1 MTEATQG
8 SPAAATSTGTHHPGI
23 VGTQPV
29 SQAYTTYTKKG
40 AGGLLQHLNSS
51 RSADAPSWEQE
62 LGFGTDHCILE
73 AAVKSGD
80 EQTVELLC
88 RRFSAS
94 VLQRTLHLNS
104 ANESLLEQAIKCN
117 AERNPAI
124 ALEILG
130 KLCKTCVGE
139 CAKSSQTFGVV
150 ANDLIASLLAVTEQ
164 SSSSNIRSWSA
175 DQSWQYSTPVDDSD
189 LKQAQQQRSE
199 QSEKYRK
206 EAQDAYE
213 KAYRVQAHGAS
224 QTSADR
230 TQTTASHAQ
239 PSPTRHNA
247 EAHDKRGSPSEQTTA
262 EESGSGEALQSTSQT
277 EEVATTG
284 STHGAQTESMT
295 GASVATSHTDTGAQH
310 VATEPSVTAL
320 AQGVDSA
327 QTAEGANTGKDNE
340 RDVTVKTDVQPGEEH
355 GNNAVSVSK
364 QDAGDGVSYVATEDA
379 TDVEGATYDR
389 DESESGLSQDEFEQ
403 LRTST
408 GVDLEASGA
417 VASEATESATPE
429 TAPAKGGAATR
440 TQQAA
445 PKKVKAAARQG
456 NGGRF
461 PRTTHATHV
470 SRHSDDHQVSGAGA
484 HNSFLQF
491 AAKTK
496 NDVETVVVELEAQ
509 TLPEGASAL
518 LETISKIL
526 QDIGTQVQS
535 AKDKVSSVAA
545 DAAALQTLRKK
556 VIDLLNNLVNT
567 MRDLLDKLGDVASD
581 QSRKLGDI
589 SRQVANR
596 VQGFGAKS
604 APAKRAGAP
613 SDSDD
618 MAPAAKRRGSAPTA
632 YAALLDEILT
642 AAEQGKLAYA
652 LQRHVDALSDPKTLH
667 SVLSHRNAASLNALD
682 LYVAKPQ
689 NVGDITAAIR
699 VLMQPGNQALGAVLA
714 HHLTQAEGRQ
724 NQSIIQ
730 RIIGVAAS
738 GSADQSVVNS
748 AKELVTRLI
757 GELCPS
763 SGDVGQ
769 RLLAGHVARSA
780 LQADSADILSHAMTV
795 AAVPGSDLVHNPI
808 QDAIVASAV
817 TWIENRR
824 CEIGSDQDAHAIKA
838 VMSLLQSCGKVSPSA
853 AQEIVARCSV
863 ASTAA
868 LVYKVA
874 RECNVIDPSAK
885 CSAGTQ
891 AYVTRYELA
900 RAMSALHTAAANVG
914 SSNSA
919 GLRACVEELL
929 GHIGTILTVVSA
941 LTGRQWISAAVQLV
955 PRTQTITEKIQH
967 VCDSIAAGTTP
978 SPNAESITQIS
989 EDAQQILQM
998 IRDVANK
1005 HPAQRIRHT
1014 LQTFNARAVSSE
1026 DRNLVSAYER
1036 LRAALESAH
1045 DAYKGPFH
1053 EISIEN
1059 FANSLNDAAK
1069 DIISAIDPVGG
1080 HGGTLR
1086 LELRSATRKIV
1097 DSISDNPHLVF
1108 CSQKVAEEL
1117 LHAAALLELATK
1129 REVLSEREGFATDR
1143 TAHELVNSF
1152 REKATNA
1159 YYHITRAYRL
1169 VEEHG
1174 TALREHGGESV
1185 ALALDKL
1192 RNAGNHVKQAAE
1204 SVSYNVRVTAALEA
1218 EALLD
1223 YCKNALLSL
1232 VSLGEKLRD
1241 SKALQ
1246 HLQRAAR
1253 VVYEHIVDAL
1263 VFLRLAAQILKDI
1276 VVHAIKVASGN
1287 ARVTAHSLNNPE
1299 SSLLD
1304 VMPAICARIG
1314 DADTALARSNNGAD
1328 YSKLRE
1334 ALRSANSVLL
1344 EIGAALP
1351 SGNYDF
1357 LDGNAPHLILH
1368 ACARE
1373 ISRHNLQG
1381 QLGNRMREVL
1391 TDLESVVGRLVDIN
1405 ALNTLEQSPAV
1416 EVPEEFV
1423 RSSLKTL
1430 AYTLQVRSAAA
1441 GVRALVPGNRL
1452 AEIAGMLPVSDGKV
1466 VITSGADLAVAL
1478 RALIEEHNI
1487 THVRNA
1493 ANRDDPI
1500 VVLSEIS
1507 RAIGRSAAA
1516 RGAQEAGSA
1525 TDDVVTAVPVQFVYN
1540 ALVACSNAMQLST
1553 AIDGVKARIPG
1564 DMLNEVMVAGL
1575 PNDARQSRMVSD
1587 ASVISTMIDNLIR
1600 LHKGL
1605 MHQDAVYTAHNAH
1618 NRGCLDLVREVIDQK
1633 ITFDL
1638 GQAVPASV
1646 YSTEPRAAF
1655 IGGVVEQALIMPD
1668 SEFLGAHAE
1677 SRYGEGERTVTV
1689 NTDVAHGIVVAAM
1702 HAIQEVVIHDSR
1714 RRTIP
1719 PSLPSDAVRRIVSE
1733 AASASGNTMGLS
1745 AQMVSGAFQ
1754 RFRDEMVQVGAL
1766 AQDTT
1771 IWDELVRRVV
1781 SVVMHTAARYTCSDA
1796 SVRGHSVPFRHVE
1809 KMVTSIYI
1817 DTQKEH
1823 CRSAIRA
1830 ALKGVQDVDQDLVK
1844 EAAKYATTLV
1854 ICGGSANEVPRSSCV
1869 SLAWKIA
1876 STLSAGDRTVWHTIA
1891 KGVFSLVANCREHVV
1906 VSEQFFV
1913 NLFTTIRDSVKRAH
1927 AAASAGASKAPIAVA
1942 FAELTDEMIQNLA
1955 QGVIKIHS
1963 VAQEFWENGTVVEE
1977 SSKVSEREAEQRATT
1992 AANSVDGV
2000 PFGLARTV
2008 LIATISAVVES
2019 VAREEHLGAAHIK
2032 EHQIETL
2039 VESKLKQQASSDGT
2053 LKITSDLVS
2062 GMLTELNSVI
2072 QQTASSTG
2080 MSNRAQIS
2088 EDLHPAIAR
2097 IAVSAIRAGKTTGNS
2112 ISKTLLDRVQHD
2124 IHAACGTAITAPAVH
2139 SRLAR
2144 AAAPLVLDLATVFA
2158 GLNDAKGVMEE
2169 LITGSNSSNL
2179 TEGQKERIQFAI
2191 GAAESLME
2199 RISTRGIRDG
2209 AERIQDDIRLVV
2221 STIAGMHRDGNLAPS
2236 DQCAISAAYGALVAQ
2251 LGLVE
2256 AARTSENVKIVP
2268 GYGYKGFAPRM
2279 VEVGHAAMDA
2289 GQQKPHLSSDTEGG
2303 AEPDKTITHLN
2314 RTARLLKSIN
2324 QFLVHSGI
2332 YNTLQGG
2339 KLLHHLRAVRH
2350 QLEIAQQAALF
2361 TLLTKV
2367 AGGRDTES
2375 VVPHE
2380 RALQEAIT
2388 RSQECLLNAK
2398 LVAAPLS
2405 KDAVSMLS
2413 GLSDAVTLL
2422 QETSQ
2427 QRFASQPQRILGED
2441 WASQIFRMVSIA
2453 RSAADSAQKE
2463 KVAAS
2468 AISHDE
2474 IAARNR
2480 ALMHLGAVEN
2490 LVGFLYD
2497 ARIQRDARLVAQV
2510 LSHLEQCKNNLRAAQ
2525 LVHRRDAARAEGAQ
2539 RDAVQHYSAFVQVA
2553 MHAVHMAHD
2562 LICEHVRETSHNIL
2576 DGWRAT
2582 ASSLGG
2588 AQPDPQEVRQRA
2600 AALIDVYE
2608 AARDAGMLVS
2618 KVCMET
2624 RNNVFVPRK
2633 SAAQVLCESAY
2644 ASGSR
2649 IIGAPRHQEVEHE
2662 LTILVGDALSAKALL
2677 NQVCTK
2683 LADHEDGGI
2692 VRLMGN
2698 IEYATDAMLNRD
2710 RGIAASKEVVQLS
2723 NRIAALTK
2731 SGLAKLAT
2739 AAQAANS
2746 PAVSATDLVRV
2757 SGGATPA
2764 QTQESSASAGRT
2776 LTAAQWFKTIVD
2788 VSSHVPEVISK
2799 PAKPAAPDTGLQEK
2813 ITGASQDLSQVV
2825 QLLYGY
2831 GLNKELDTAQ
2841 KGVVNALNSAVGL
2854 LPLLTGTG
2862 GYSIPGSLHPN
2873 TVNVVYRLGSSDI
2886 PQGNIGALAA
2896 RFEVITYKLSLLMS
2910 LGDLESVAKQLADIQ
2925 DSDANLHQAKRQLD
2939 SIVSNVTALVKSVVQ
2954 QIENAAPVR
2963 SLEAS
2968 NAEGNRIV
2976 LQELRNVAVG
2986 ALTRG
2991 YEKRGLRGMRESIE
3005 SVRESIG
3012 QQFVV
3017 VDSTLLQNMFSL
3029 RDVDSAEVLCS
3040 EAALP
3045 PEHDRVEK
3053 VIATIAD
3060 ALRTGR
3066 IDPVRTLSCLDRV
3079 LKNSVALGTLHTD
3092 ETGAYA
3098 LCEADV
3104 TDMLMA
3110 FYKHND
3116 EDGIRFLRGR
3126 CGAYTIDSSRI
3137 ESAVLARLSNNTSLN
3152 AADTL
3157 LLDLYNRDIFTDPD
3171 VSIRQC
3177 QKVGASFLAIHLDR
3191 AYGQRG
3197 MHREGSIRKDGIG
3210 AARRRQPAD
3219 RRAAG
3224 LTTKLFQKMPKMGE
3238 DQQPWYSRVWQWIID
3253 VVNWFYSVAR
3263 TAVMLIL
3270 GKGGKAQAS
3279 LQQQEEARQADISS
3293 ARSADAGSGKGAPD
3307 DGHDH
3312 GADDKPKTSP
3322 LSAVA
3327 VRRSSEAHKMG
3338 EEAQQP
3344 WYMRLWQ
3351 WVKDAV
3357 TSFVQKFLY
3366 PIFTRIVGSKAENRF
3381 VETAEPGKRAAQEV
3395 QQERS
3400 NDRNVA
3406 KGEESHRGGASETV
3420 EATKSEVAEE
3430 HSSPE
3435 SENHE
3440 ERLRAADGDAHLKN
3454 RKQGAGGKWLEAEDV
3469 PSSTITDPEVEEV
3482 SAVQSRRGSVQQ

>member
-1 MTEATQG
+1 MSSG
-8 SPAAATSTGTHHPGI
+8 DATS
-23 VGTQPV
+23 V
-29 SQAYTTYTKKG
+29 
-40 AGGLLQHLNSS
+40 
-51 RSADAPSWEQE
+51 EQE

-73 AAVKSGD
+73 AAVKGAD
-80 EQTVELLC
+80 KRAVELLC
-88 RRFSAS
+88 ERFSAS

-104 ANESLLEQAIKCN
+104 TGESLLEQAIECN
-117 AERNPAI
+117 NEQNPAI
-124 ALEILG
+124 ALEILK
-130 KLCKTCVGE
+130 KLCETCANE
-139 CAKSSQTFGVV
+139 CVASGQTFGVV
-150 ANDLIASLLAVTEQ
+150 AKDLIASLLAVTKQ
-164 SSSSNIRSWSA
+164 SDNSDIQQWSA
-175 DQSWQYSTPVDDSD
+175 DQSWQYSPPADDDD
-189 LKQAQQQRSE
+189 LKQVQQQREE

-206 EAQDAYE
+206 EAQGAYE

-239 PSPTRHNA
+239 PSPTQHNA
-247 EAHDKRGSPSEQTTA
+247 EAHDKRGSPSEQTTV

-284 STHGAQTESMT
+284 GTHEEAQTESMT

-310 VATEPSVTAL
+310 VAAEPSVTAL
-320 AQGVDSA
+320 AQDVDSA
-327 QTAEGANTGKDNE
+327 QTAEGANTEKDNE
-340 RDVTVKTDVQPGEEH
+340 RDVAAKTDVQPGEEH
-355 GNNAVSVSK
+355 SNNAVSVSD
-364 QDAGDGVSYVATEDA
+364 QDDGVSYVAIEDETA
-379 TDVEGATYDR
+379 AEGATYDR
-389 DESESGLSQDEFEQ
+389 DESESGLAQDEVEQ

-408 GVDLEASGA
+408 GADLESSGA
-417 VASEATESATPE
+417 VVSEGIECAAHE

-461 PRTTHATHV
+461 PRTTHATHAPH
-470 SRHSDDHQVSGAGA
+470 HSDDHQVSGAGA
-484 HNSFLQF
+484 HNNFLQF
-491 AAKTK
+491 AEKTK
-496 NDVETVVVELEAQ
+496 NDVETVVVELEAK
-509 TLPEGASAL
+509 TLSKGASAL
-518 LETISKIL
+518 LETIYKIL
-526 QDIGTQVQS
+526 QDIGTQVEG

-545 DAAALQTLRKK
+545 GAAAPQTLRKK

-567 MRDLLDKLGDVASD
+567 MRDLLAELGSVASD

-589 SRQVANR
+589 SRQVANK
-596 VQGFGAKS
+596 VQEFGAKS

-618 MAPAAKRRGSAPTA
+618 MAPAAKRGSAPTA
-632 YAALLDEILT
+632 YAALLDKILT
-642 AAEQGKLAYA
+642 AAEQGKLADA
-652 LQRHVDALSDPKTLH
+652 LQQHVDALSDPKTLH

-682 LYVAKPQ
+682 LCVAKPQ

-699 VLMQPGNQALGAVLA
+699 VLMKPGNQALGAVLA

-738 GSADQSVVNS
+738 SESAGPSVVSS
-748 AKELVTRLI
+748 AIELVTCLI

-780 LQADSADILSHAMTV
+780 LQAGSADIFSHAMTV
-795 AAVPGSDLVHNPI
+795 GAVPGSNLVHNPI

-817 TWIENRR
+817 TWIENRQ
-824 CEIGSDQDAHAIKA
+824 CTIGSDQDARAIKA

-874 RECNVIDPSAK
+874 CECNVIDPSAK

-900 RAMSALHTAAANVG
+900 RATSALHTAANVSG
-914 SSNSA
+914 PESA
-919 GLRACVEELL
+919 SLRTHVEGLLR
-929 GHIGTILTVVSA
+929 HIYTILTDVSA

-955 PRTQTITEKIQH
+955 PRTQTITKKIQH
-967 VCDSIAAGTTP
+967 VCDSIAAGTT
-978 SPNAESITQIS
+978 SSLQAEDITQIS
-989 EDAQQILQM
+989 EDAQQISQM

-1014 LQTFNARAVSSE
+1014 LQTFNARAASSE

-1241 SKALQ
+1241 SEALQ

-1334 ALRSANSVLL
+1334 ALRSAHSVLL

-1553 AIDGVKARIPG
+1553 AIDGVKARIPS

-1605 MHQDAVYTAHNAH
+1605 MHQDAVYTAHNAP

-1668 SEFLGAHAE
+1668 SEFLGAQAE

-1702 HAIQEVVIHDSR
+1702 HAIQEAVIHDSR

-1719 PSLPSDAVRRIVSE
+1719 PSLPSDDIRRIVSE
-1733 AASASGNTMGLS
+1733 AASASGNTMDLS
-1745 AQMVSGAFQ
+1745 TQMVSDAFQ
-1754 RFRDEMVQVGAL
+1754 RFKNEMVLVGAL
-1766 AQDTT
+1766 ARDTE
-1771 IWDELVRRVV
+1771 IWDKLVRRVV
-1781 SVVMHTAARYTCSDA
+1781 SVVMHTAARYTGSDA

-1854 ICGGSANEVPRSSCV
+1854 ICGGSANEVPKSSCV
-1869 SLAWKIA
+1869 SLARKIA
-1876 STLSAGDRTVWHTIA
+1876 STLSAGDVTVQRAIEQ
-1891 KGVFSLVANCREHVV
+1891 GVFFLVANFRKHSAVV

-1963 VAQEFWENGTVVEE
+1963 VAQEFWENGTVAEE

-2019 VAREEHLGAAHIK
+2019 VAREEHLGAAHIE
-2032 EHQIETL
+2032 EHQIAAL
-2039 VESKLKQQASSDGT
+2039 VESKLKQQASSDET

-2072 QQTASSTG
+2072 LQTASSTG

-2088 EDLHPAIAR
+2088 EDLHPAIAK

-2256 AARTSENVKIVP
+2256 AARTSENVTIVP

-2375 VVPHE
+2375 VVQHE

-2463 KVAAS
+2463 EVAAS
-2468 AISHDE
+2468 AISHDK

-2497 ARIQRDARLVAQV
+2497 ARTQRDARLVEQV

-2562 LICEHVRETSHNIL
+2562 LICEHVRGTSHNIL

-2582 ASSLGG
+2582 ASSLGS
-2588 AQPDPQEVRQRA
+2588 AQPGPQEVRQRA

-2618 KVCMET
+2618 KVCMKT

-2633 SAAQVLCESAY
+2633 SASQVLCESAY

-2649 IIGAPRHQEVEHE
+2649 IINAPRHQEVEHE

-2739 AAQAANS
+2739 VAQAANS
-2746 PAVSATDLVRV
+2746 PAVSATNLVRV

-2799 PAKPAAPDTGLQEK
+2799 PAKPAAPDTELQEK
-2813 ITGASQDLSQVV
+2813 ITSASQDLSRVV

-2831 GLNKELDTAQ
+2831 GLNNELDTAQ

-2862 GYSIPGSLHPN
+2862 GYSIPDSLHPN

-2896 RFEVITYKLSLLMS
+2896 RFEVITHKLSLLMS
-2910 LGDLESVAKQLADIQ
+2910 LGDLKSVAKRLADIQ
-2925 DSDANLHQAKRQLD
+2925 DSDANLHQAKTQFD
-2939 SIVSNVTALVKSVVQ
+2939 SIVSNVTELVKSVVQ

-2968 NAEGNRIV
+2968 NAEGNRVV
-2976 LQELRNVAVG
+2976 LQELRSVAVG
-2986 ALTRG
+2986 ALTRS
-2991 YEKRGLRGMRESIE
+2991 YEQRGLQGLRESIK

-3137 ESAVLARLSNNTSLN
+3137 ESAVLARLGNNASLN
-3152 AADTL
+3152 TADTL
-3157 LLDLYNRDIFTDPD
+3157 LLDSYQQDIFTDPD

-3197 MHREGSIRKDGIG
+3197 IHREGSTRKDGIG

-3219 RRAAG
+3219 RRAAS
-3224 LTTKLFQKMPKMGE
+3224 LITKLSQKMPKMGE
-3238 DQQPWYSRVWQWIID
+3238 NTQPWYSRVWQWIID

-3279 LQQQEEARQADISS
+3279 LQQQEARQADISS
-3293 ARSADAGSGKGAPD
+3293 ARSADAGSGKGAPG

>member
-8 SPAAATSTGTHHPGI
+8 NPTAATSTGAHHPGI

-29 SQAYTTYTKKG
+29 SQAYTTYTTKG

-51 RSADAPSWEQE
+51 RSADAPSWKQE

-130 KLCKTCVGE
+130 KLCETCVGE

-150 ANDLIASLLAVTEQ
+150 AMDLIASLLAVTKQ
-164 SSSSNIRSWSA
+164 SDSSDIKNYSA
-175 DQSWQYSTPVDDSD
+175 DTSWQYSPPADYSNVE
-189 LKQAQQQRSE
+189 QERQQRRE

-239 PSPTRHNA
+239 PSPTQHNA

-295 GASVATSHTDTGAQH
+295 RASVATSHTDTCAQH
-310 VATEPSVTAL
+310 VEPEPSAAAS
-320 AQGVDSA
+320 AQHAESA
-327 QTAEGANTGKDNE
+327 QTAKGASTEENNE
-340 RDVTVKTDVQPGEEH
+340 QDVTVEIDTQSGEEH
-355 GNNAVSVSK
+355 NYASVSK
-364 QDAGDGVSYVATEDA
+364 QDASDGVSYVATEDETA
-379 TDVEGATYDR
+379 VEGATYDR
-389 DESESGLSQDEFEQ
+389 DESESGLSQDEVEQ
-403 LRTST
+403 LHTST
-408 GVDLEASGA
+408 GVDLEASST
-417 VASEATESATPE
+417 VVSEATESATPE

-470 SRHSDDHQVSGAGA
+470 SRHSDDHKVSGAGA

-491 AAKTK
+491 AEKTK

-526 QDIGTQVQS
+526 QDIGTQVKN

-545 DAAALQTLRKK
+545 DAAALQTLLEK

-567 MRDLLDKLGDVASD
+567 MRDLLAKPGGVASD

-589 SRQVANR
+589 SRQVANK
-596 VQGFGAKS
+596 VQEFGAKS

-632 YAALLDEILT
+632 YAALLDKILT
-642 AAEQGKLAYA
+642 AAEQGKLADA
-652 LQRHVDALSDPKTLH
+652 LQQHVDALSDPKTLH

-682 LYVAKPQ
+682 LCVAKPQ

-699 VLMQPGNQALGAVLA
+699 VLMKPGNQALGAVLA

-738 GSADQSVVNS
+738 SESAGPSVVSS
-748 AKELVTRLI
+748 AIELVTCLI

-780 LQADSADILSHAMTV
+780 LQAGSADIFSHAMTV
-795 AAVPGSDLVHNPI
+795 GAVPGSNLVHNPI

-817 TWIENRR
+817 TWIENRQ
-824 CEIGSDQDAHAIKA
+824 CTIGSDQDARAIKA

-874 RECNVIDPSAK
+874 CECNVIDPSAK

-900 RAMSALHTAAANVG
+900 RAMSALYTAAANVG
-914 SSNSA
+914 GPNSA
-919 GLRACVEELL
+919 GLRACVEDLL
-929 GHIGTILTVVSA
+929 RHINTILTAVSA

-978 SPNAESITQIS
+978 SPNVESITQIS

-1005 HPAQRIRHT
+1005 HPAQRIVHT
-1014 LQTFNARAVSSE
+1014 LQTFNARAVPSE

-1241 SKALQ
+1241 SEALQ

-1605 MHQDAVYTAHNAH
+1605 MHQDAVYTAHNDAH

-1714 RRTIP
+1714 RRTIT

-1733 AASASGNTMGLS
+1733 AARASGNTMGLS

-1781 SVVMHTAARYTCSDA
+1781 SVVMHTAARYTGSDA

-1876 STLSAGDRTVWHTIA
+1876 STLSAGDRTVEHTIA
-1891 KGVFSLVANCREHVV
+1891 QGVLSLVANCREQHVV

-2112 ISKTLLDRVQHD
+2112 ISETLLDRVQHD

-2179 TEGQKERIQFAI
+2179 TGGQKERIQFAI

-2256 AARTSENVKIVP
+2256 AARTSENVTIVP

-2375 VVPHE
+2375 VVQHE

-2453 RSAADSAQKE
+2453 RSAADSAQKAE
-2463 KVAAS
+2463 VAAS

-2497 ARIQRDARLVAQV
+2497 ARTQRDARLVEQV
-2510 LSHLEQCKNNLRAAQ
+2510 LSHLEQCKNNLRAQ
-2525 LVHRRDAARAEGAQ
+2525 LVHGRNATRAEGAQ

-2562 LICEHVRETSHNIL
+2562 LICEHVRGTSHNIL

-2582 ASSLGG
+2582 ASSLGST
-2588 AQPDPQEVRQRA
+2588 QPSPQKVRQRA

-2608 AARDAGMLVS
+2608 AARDAGMLVK

-2633 SAAQVLCESAY
+2633 SASQVLCESAY

-2649 IIGAPRHQEVEHE
+2649 IIDAPRHQEVEHE

-2723 NRIAALTK
+2723 NRIAALTQ

-2739 AAQAANS
+2739 AAEAANL
-2746 PAVSATDLVRV
+2746 PAVSATDLVQV

-2788 VSSHVPEVISK
+2788 VSSHVPEVKST
-2799 PAKPAAPDTGLQEK
+2799 PATTYTKLQEK
-2813 ITGASQDLSQVV
+2813 INGASQDLSQVV

-2925 DSDANLHQAKRQLD
+2925 DSDANLHQAKGQFD

-2968 NAEGNRIV
+2968 NAEGNRVV
-2976 LQELRNVAVG
+2976 LQELRSVAVG
-2986 ALTRG
+2986 ALTRS
-2991 YEKRGLRGMRESIE
+2991 YEQRGLQGLRESIK

-3137 ESAVLARLSNNTSLN
+3137 ESAVLARLGNNASLN
-3152 AADTL
+3152 TADTL
-3157 LLDLYNRDIFTDPD
+3157 LLDSYQQDIFTDPD

>member
-1 MTEATQG
+1 M
-8 SPAAATSTGTHHPGI
+8 
-23 VGTQPV
+23 
-29 SQAYTTYTKKG
+29 
-40 AGGLLQHLNSS
+40 QHLNSS
-51 RSADAPSWEQE
+51 RSADAPSWKQE

-130 KLCKTCVGE
+130 KLCETCVRE

-150 ANDLIASLLAVTEQ
+150 AMDLIASLLAVTKQ
-164 SSSSNIRSWSA
+164 SDSSDIKNYSA
-175 DQSWQYSTPVDDSD
+175 DTSWQYSPPADYSNVE
-189 LKQAQQQRSE
+189 QERQQRRE
-199 QSEKYRK
+199 QSERYRK

-239 PSPTRHNA
+239 PSPTQHNA

-295 GASVATSHTDTGAQH
+295 RASVATSHTDTCAQH
-310 VATEPSVTAL
+310 VEPEPSAAAS
-320 AQGVDSA
+320 AQHAESA
-327 QTAEGANTGKDNE
+327 QTAKGASTEENNE
-340 RDVTVKTDVQPGEEH
+340 QDVTVEIDTQSGEEH
-355 GNNAVSVSK
+355 NYASVSK
-364 QDAGDGVSYVATEDA
+364 QDASDGVSYVATEDDETA
-379 TDVEGATYDR
+379 VEGATYDR
-389 DESESGLSQDEFEQ
+389 DESESGLSQDEVEQ
-403 LRTST
+403 LHTST
-408 GVDLEASGA
+408 GVDLEASSA
-417 VASEATESATPE
+417 VVSEATESATPE

-470 SRHSDDHQVSGAGA
+470 SRHSDDHKVSGAGA

-491 AAKTK
+491 AEKTK
-496 NDVETVVVELEAQ
+496 NDVETVVVELEVQ

-526 QDIGTQVQS
+526 QDIGTQVKN

-545 DAAALQTLRKK
+545 DAAALQTLLEK

-567 MRDLLDKLGDVASD
+567 MRDLLAKLGGVASN

-589 SRQVANR
+589 SRQVANK
-596 VQGFGAKS
+596 VQEFGAKS
-604 APAKRAGAP
+604 APAKSAGAP

-632 YAALLDEILT
+632 YAALLDKILT
-642 AAEQGKLAYA
+642 AAEQGKLADA
-652 LQRHVDALSDPKTLH
+652 LQQHVDALSDPKTLH

-682 LYVAKPQ
+682 LCVAKPQ

-699 VLMQPGNQALGAVLA
+699 VLMKPGNQALGAVLA

-730 RIIGVAAS
+730 RIINVAAS
-738 GSADQSVVNS
+738 SESANTSVVSS
-748 AKELVTRLI
+748 AIELVTCLI

-780 LQADSADILSHAMTV
+780 LQAGSADIFSHAMTV
-795 AAVPGSDLVHNPI
+795 AAVPRSDLVHNPI

-817 TWIENRR
+817 TWIENSK
-824 CEIGSDQDAHAIKA
+824 CEIGSDQDARAIKA

-874 RECNVIDPSAK
+874 RECNVIDPGAK

-919 GLRACVEELL
+919 GLGARVEELL
-929 GHIGTILTVVSA
+929 RHIDTILTAVSA

-955 PRTQTITEKIQH
+955 PRTQTITKKIQH

-978 SPNAESITQIS
+978 SLQEGDITQIS
-989 EDAQQILQM
+989 EDAQQISQM

-1036 LRAALESAH
+1036 LRAALESAR
-1045 DAYKGPFH
+1045 DAYKGPFY

-1069 DIISAIDPVGG
+1069 DIISAIDPVGD

-1129 REVLSEREGFATDR
+1129 REVLNEREGFATDR

-1218 EALLD
+1218 EALCD

-1232 VSLGEKLRD
+1232 CEKLRD
-1241 SKALQ
+1241 SEALQ
-1246 HLQRAAR
+1246 HLQRAAH
-1253 VVYEHIVDAL
+1253 VVYEHIVNAL

-1540 ALVACSNAMQLST
+1540 ALVACSNAIQLST

-1605 MHQDAVYTAHNAH
+1605 MHQDAVYTAHNAP

-1668 SEFLGAHAE
+1668 SEFLGAQAE
-1677 SRYGEGERTVTV
+1677 SRYGEGERTVLV

-1702 HAIQEVVIHDSR
+1702 HAIQEAVIHDSR

-1719 PSLPSDAVRRIVSE
+1719 PSLPSGDIRRIVSE
-1733 AASASGNTMGLS
+1733 AASASGNTMDLS
-1745 AQMVSGAFQ
+1745 TQMVSDAFQ
-1754 RFRDEMVQVGAL
+1754 RFKNEMVRVGAL
-1766 AQDTT
+1766 AQDTE
-1771 IWDELVRRVV
+1771 IWDKLVRRVV
-1781 SVVMHTAARYTCSDA
+1781 SVVMHTAARYTGSDA

-1854 ICGGSANEVPRSSCV
+1854 ICGGSANKVPKSSCV

-1876 STLSAGDRTVWHTIA
+1876 STLSAGDVTVWHTIA
-1891 KGVFSLVANCREHVV
+1891 QGVLSLVANFREHSAVV

-1942 FAELTDEMIQNLA
+1942 FAELTDEMIRNLA

-2000 PFGLARTV
+2000 PFELARTV
-2008 LIATISAVVES
+2008 LIATISAVGES
-2019 VAREEHLGAAHIK
+2019 VARTEHLGAAHIE
-2032 EHQIETL
+2032 EHQIAAL
-2039 VESKLKQQASSDGT
+2039 VESKLKQQASSNET

-2072 QQTASSTG
+2072 LQTASSTG

-2088 EDLHPAIAR
+2088 EDLHPAIAG

-2112 ISKTLLDRVQHD
+2112 ISNTLLDRVQHD

-2169 LITGSNSSNL
+2169 LITGSNSSKL

-2256 AARTSENVKIVP
+2256 AARTSENVTIVP
-2268 GYGYKGFAPRM
+2268 GYGHKGFAPRM

-2380 RALQEAIT
+2380 MALQEAIT

-2441 WASQIFRMVSIA
+2441 WAPQIFRMVSIA

-2463 KVAAS
+2463 RVAAS

-2497 ARIQRDARLVAQV
+2497 ARTQRDARLVEQV

-2562 LICEHVRETSHNIL
+2562 LICEHVRGTSHNIL

-2582 ASSLGG
+2582 ASSLGS
-2588 AQPDPQEVRQRA
+2588 AQPGPQEVRQRA

-2618 KVCMET
+2618 KVCMKT

-2633 SAAQVLCESAY
+2633 SASQVLCESAY

-2649 IIGAPRHQEVEHE
+2649 IINAPRHQEVEHE

-2739 AAQAANS
+2739 VAQAANS
-2746 PAVSATDLVRV
+2746 PAVSATNLVRV

-2799 PAKPAAPDTGLQEK
+2799 PAKPAAPDTALQEK
-2813 ITGASQDLSQVV
+2813 ITSASQDLSRVV

-2831 GLNKELDTAQ
+2831 GLNNELDTAQ

-2862 GYSIPGSLHPN
+2862 GYSIPDSLHPN

-2896 RFEVITYKLSLLMS
+2896 RFEVITHKLSLLMS
-2910 LGDLESVAKQLADIQ
+2910 LGDLKSVAKRLADIQ
-2925 DSDANLHQAKRQLD
+2925 DSDANLHQAKTQFD
-2939 SIVSNVTALVKSVVQ
+2939 SIVSNVTELVKSVVQ

-2968 NAEGNRIV
+2968 NAEGNRVV
-2976 LQELRNVAVG
+2976 LQELRSVAVG
-2986 ALTRG
+2986 ALTRS
-2991 YEKRGLRGMRESIE
+2991 YEQRGLQGLRESIK

-3017 VDSTLLQNMFSL
+3017 ADSTLLQNMFSL

-3079 LKNSVALGTLHTD
+3079 LKNSVALGTLHTN

-3110 FYKHND
+3110 FYEHND
-3116 EDGIRFLRGR
+3116 EDGIRFLRGK

-3137 ESAVLARLSNNTSLN
+3137 ESAVLARLGNNASLN
-3152 AADTL
+3152 TADTL
-3157 LLDLYNRDIFTDPD
+3157 LLDSYQQDIFTDPD

-3219 RRAAG
+3219 RRAAS
-3224 LTTKLFQKMPKMGE
+3224 LTTKLFQKMPKVGE
-3238 DQQPWYSRVWQWIID
+3238 DTQPWYSKVWQWIID

-3279 LQQQEEARQADISS
+3279 LQQQEARQADISS
-3293 ARSADAGSGKGAPD
+3293 ARSADAGSGKGAPG

>member
-1 MTEATQG
+1 M
-8 SPAAATSTGTHHPGI
+8 
-23 VGTQPV
+23 
-29 SQAYTTYTKKG
+29 
-40 AGGLLQHLNSS
+40 QHLNSS
-51 RSADAPSWEQE
+51 RSADAPSWKQE

-130 KLCKTCVGE
+130 KLCETCVRE
-139 CAKSSQTFGVV
+139 CAKSSQTFGV
-150 ANDLIASLLAVTEQ
+150 AAMDLIASLLAVTKQ
-164 SSSSNIRSWSA
+164 SDSSDIKNYSA
-175 DQSWQYSTPVDDSD
+175 DQSWQYSPPVNDSD

-239 PSPTRHNA
+239 PSPTQHNA

-327 QTAEGANTGKDNE
+327 QTAEGANTEKDNE
-340 RDVTVKTDVQPGEEH
+340 RDVAVKTDVQPGEAH
-355 GNNAVSVSK
+355 SNNAVSVSK
-364 QDAGDGVSYVATEDA
+364 QDASDGVSYVATEDETA
-379 TDVEGATYDR
+379 VEGATYDR
-389 DESESGLSQDEFEQ
+389 DESESGLSQDEVEQ
-403 LRTST
+403 LHTST
-408 GVDLEASGA
+408 GVDLEASST
-417 VASEATESATPE
+417 VVSEATESATPE

-470 SRHSDDHQVSGAGA
+470 SRHSDDHKVSGAGA

-491 AAKTK
+491 AEKTK

-526 QDIGTQVQS
+526 QDIGTQVKN

-545 DAAALQTLRKK
+545 DAAAPQTLLEK

-567 MRDLLDKLGDVASD
+567 MRDLLAKLGGVASD

-589 SRQVANR
+589 SRQVANK

-618 MAPAAKRRGSAPTA
+618 MAPAAQRRGSAPTA
-632 YAALLDEILT
+632 YAALLDKILT
-642 AAEQGKLAYA
+642 AAEQGKLADA
-652 LQRHVDALSDPKTLH
+652 LQQHVDALSDPKTLH

-682 LYVAKPQ
+682 LCVAKPQ

-699 VLMQPGNQALGAVLA
+699 VLMKPGNQALGAVLA

-738 GSADQSVVNS
+738 SESAGPSVVSS
-748 AKELVTRLI
+748 AIELVTCLI

-780 LQADSADILSHAMTV
+780 LQAGSADIFSHAMTV
-795 AAVPGSDLVHNPI
+795 GAVPGSNLVHNPI

-817 TWIENRR
+817 TWIENRQ
-824 CEIGSDQDAHAIKA
+824 CTIGSDQDARAIKA

-874 RECNVIDPSAK
+874 CECNVIDPSAK

-914 SSNSA
+914 GPNSA
-919 GLRACVEELL
+919 GLRACVEDLL
-929 GHIGTILTVVSA
+929 RHINTILTAVSA

-978 SPNAESITQIS
+978 SPNVESITQIS

-1005 HPAQRIRHT
+1005 HPAQRIVHT
-1014 LQTFNARAVSSE
+1014 LQTFNARAVPSE

-1241 SKALQ
+1241 SEALQ

-1334 ALRSANSVLL
+1334 ALRSAHSVLL

-1781 SVVMHTAARYTCSDA
+1781 SVVMHTAARYTGSDA

-1876 STLSAGDRTVWHTIA
+1876 STLSAGDRTVEHTIA
-1891 KGVFSLVANCREHVV
+1891 QGVLSLVANCREQHVV

-2179 TEGQKERIQFAI
+2179 TGGQKERIQFAI

-2256 AARTSENVKIVP
+2256 AARTSENVTIVP

-2375 VVPHE
+2375 VVQHE

-2463 KVAAS
+2463 EVAAS
-2468 AISHDE
+2468 AISHDK
-2474 IAARNR
+2474 IATRNR

-2497 ARIQRDARLVAQV
+2497 ARTQRDARLVEQV

-2562 LICEHVRETSHNIL
+2562 LICEHARGTSHNIL

-2582 ASSLGG
+2582 ASSLGST
-2588 AQPDPQEVRQRA
+2588 QPSPQKVRQRA

-2633 SAAQVLCESAY
+2633 SASQVLCESAY

-2649 IIGAPRHQEVEHE
+2649 IINAPRHQEVEHE

-2710 RGIAASKEVVQLS
+2710 RGIAASKEVVQLF

-2739 AAQAANS
+2739 VAQEANS
-2746 PAVSATDLVRV
+2746 SAVSATDLVRV

-2788 VSSHVPEVISK
+2788 VSSHVPEVTST
-2799 PAKPAAPDTGLQEK
+2799 PATTDTKLKEK
-2813 ITGASQDLSQVV
+2813 INGASQDLSQVV

-2831 GLNKELDTAQ
+2831 GLNNELDTAQ

-2862 GYSIPGSLHPN
+2862 GYSIPDSLHPN

-2896 RFEVITYKLSLLMS
+2896 RFEVITHKLSLLMS
-2910 LGDLESVAKQLADIQ
+2910 LGDLESVAEQLKAIQ
-2925 DSDANLHQAKRQLD
+2925 DSDANLRQAKTQFG
-2939 SIVSNVTALVKSVVQ
+2939 SIVQNVTELVKSVVQ

-2968 NAEGNRIV
+2968 NAEGNRVV
-2976 LQELRNVAVG
+2976 LQELRSVAVG
-2986 ALTRG
+2986 ALTRS
-2991 YEKRGLRGMRESIE
+2991 YEKRGLQGLRESIK

-3110 FYKHND
+3110 FYEHND
-3116 EDGIRFLRGR
+3116 EDGIRFLRGK

-3137 ESAVLARLSNNTSLN
+3137 ESAVLARLGNNASLN
-3152 AADTL
+3152 TADTL
-3157 LLDLYNRDIFTDPD
+3157 LLDSYQQDIFTDPD

-3177 QKVGASFLAIHLDR
+3177 QKVGASFLEIHLDR

-3197 MHREGSIRKDGIG
+3197 IHREGSIRKDGIV

-3219 RRAAG
+3219 RRAAS
-3224 LTTKLFQKMPKMGE
+3224 LTTKLFQKMPKVGE
-3238 DQQPWYSRVWQWIID
+3238 DTQPWYSKVWQWIID
-3253 VVNWFYSVAR
+3253 VVNWCYSVAR
-3263 TAVMLIL
+3263 TAVMLL
-3270 GKGGKAQAS
+3270 LSKGGKAQAS
-3279 LQQQEEARQADISS
+3279 LQQQEARQADISS
-3293 ARSADAGSGKGAPD
+3293 ARSADAGSGKGAPG

-3344 WYMRLWQ
+3344 WYIRLWQ
-3351 WVKDAV
+3351 WVRDTV
-3357 TSFVQKFLY
+3357 THFVQTCLY
-3366 PIFTRIVGSKAENRF
+3366 PIFTRIFSSKAENRS

-3400 NDRNVA
+3400 NDSNFA
-3406 KGEESHRGGASETV
+3406 KGEESHHGASETA

-3435 SENHE
+3435 SESHKE
-3440 ERLRAADGDAHLKN
+3440 GLRAADGDAHLKS
-3454 RKQGAGGKWLEAEDV
+3454 RAQGAGGKWLDAKDV
-3469 PSSTITDPEVEEV
+3469 PSSTITNAEVVREV
-3482 SAVQSRRGSVQQ
+3482 GSSKAPQEGRRNSVS

>member
-8 SPAAATSTGTHHPGI
+8 NPTAATSTGAHHPGI

-29 SQAYTTYTKKG
+29 SQAYTTYTTKG

-51 RSADAPSWEQE
+51 RSAYAPSWKQE

-80 EQTVELLC
+80 ERTVELLC
-88 RRFSAS
+88 KRFSAS

-104 ANESLLEQAIKCN
+104 AGESLLEQAIQCN
-117 AERNPAI
+117 AEQNPAI

-130 KLCKTCVGE
+130 KLCETCVRE
-139 CAKSSQTFGVV
+139 CAKSGQTFGVV
-150 ANDLIASLLAVTEQ
+150 ANDLIASLLAVTKQ
-164 SSSSNIRSWSA
+164 SSSNIKSWSA
-175 DQSWQYSTPVDDSD
+175 DQSWQYSPPVCDSD

-239 PSPTRHNA
+239 PSPTQHNA

-327 QTAEGANTGKDNE
+327 QTAEGANTEKDNE
-340 RDVTVKTDVQPGEEH
+340 RDVAVKTDVQPGEAH
-355 GNNAVSVSK
+355 SNNAVSVSK
-364 QDAGDGVSYVATEDA
+364 QDASDGVSYVATEDETA
-379 TDVEGATYDR
+379 VEGATYDR
-389 DESESGLSQDEFEQ
+389 DESESGLSQDEVEQ
-403 LRTST
+403 LHTST
-408 GVDLEASGA
+408 GVDLEASST
-417 VASEATESATPE
+417 VVSEATESATPE

-470 SRHSDDHQVSGAGA
+470 SRHSDDHKVSGAGA

-491 AAKTK
+491 AEKTK

-526 QDIGTQVQS
+526 QDIGTQVKN

-545 DAAALQTLRKK
+545 DAAALQTLLEK

-567 MRDLLDKLGDVASD
+567 MRDLLAKLGGVASD

-589 SRQVANR
+589 SRQVANK
-596 VQGFGAKS
+596 VQEFGAKS

-632 YAALLDEILT
+632 YAALLDKILT
-642 AAEQGKLAYA
+642 AAEQGKLADA
-652 LQRHVDALSDPKTLH
+652 LQQHVDALSDPKTLH

-682 LYVAKPQ
+682 LCVAKPQ

-699 VLMQPGNQALGAVLA
+699 VLMKPGNQALGAVLA

-738 GSADQSVVNS
+738 SESAGPSVVSS
-748 AKELVTRLI
+748 AIKLVTCLI

-780 LQADSADILSHAMTV
+780 LQAGSADIFSHAMTV
-795 AAVPGSDLVHNPI
+795 GAVPGSNLVHNPI

-817 TWIENRR
+817 TWIENRQ
-824 CEIGSDQDAHAIKA
+824 CTIGSDQDARAIKA

-874 RECNVIDPSAK
+874 CECNVIDPSAK

-900 RAMSALHTAAANVG
+900 RAMSALYTAAANVG
-914 SSNSA
+914 GPNSA
-919 GLRACVEELL
+919 GLRACVEDLL
-929 GHIGTILTVVSA
+929 RHINTILTAVSA

-978 SPNAESITQIS
+978 SPNVESTTQIS

-1005 HPAQRIRHT
+1005 HPAQRIVHT
-1014 LQTFNARAVSSE
+1014 LQTFNARAVPSE

-1232 VSLGEKLRD
+1232 VSLGEKPRD
-1241 SKALQ
+1241 SEALQ

-1334 ALRSANSVLL
+1334 ALRSAHSVLL

-1668 SEFLGAHAE
+1668 SEFLGAQAE

-1781 SVVMHTAARYTCSDA
+1781 SVVMHTAARYTGSDA

-1854 ICGGSANEVPRSSCV
+1854 ICGGSANKVPRSSCV

-1876 STLSAGDRTVWHTIA
+1876 STLSEGDGTVRHTIA
-1891 KGVFSLVANCREHVV
+1891 QGVFSLVANCREHVV

-2303 AEPDKTITHLN
+2303 VEPDKTITHLN

-2463 KVAAS
+2463 QVAAS
-2468 AISHDE
+2468 AISHDK

-2497 ARIQRDARLVAQV
+2497 ARIQRDARLVEQV

-2831 GLNKELDTAQ
+2831 GLNNELDTAQ

-2862 GYSIPGSLHPN
+2862 GYSIPDSLHPN

-2896 RFEVITYKLSLLMS
+2896 RFEVITHKLSLLMS
-2910 LGDLESVAKQLADIQ
+2910 LGDLKSVAKRLADIQ
-2925 DSDANLHQAKRQLD
+2925 DSDANLYQAKTQFD

-2968 NAEGNRIV
+2968 NAEGNRVV
-2976 LQELRNVAVG
+2976 LQELRSVAVG
-2986 ALTRG
+2986 ALTRS
-2991 YEKRGLRGMRESIE
+2991 YEQRGLQGLRESIK

-3110 FYKHND
+3110 FYEHND
-3116 EDGIRFLRGR
+3116 EDGIRFLRGK

-3137 ESAVLARLSNNTSLN
+3137 ESAVLARLGNNASLN
-3152 AADTL
+3152 TADTL
-3157 LLDLYNRDIFTDPD
+3157 LLDSYQQDIFTDPD

-3177 QKVGASFLAIHLDR
+3177 QKVGASFLEIHLDR

-3197 MHREGSIRKDGIG
+3197 IHRKGSMRKDGIV

-3219 RRAAG
+3219 RRAAS
-3224 LTTKLFQKMPKMGE
+3224 LTTKLFQKMPKVGE
-3238 DQQPWYSRVWQWIID
+3238 DTQPWYSKVWQWIIY
-3253 VVNWFYSVAR
+3253 VVNWCHSVAR
-3263 TAVMLIL
+3263 TAVMLL
-3270 GKGGKAQAS
+3270 LSKGGKAQAS
-3279 LQQQEEARQADISS
+3279 LQQQEARQADISS
-3293 ARSADAGSGKGAPD
+3293 ARSADAGSGKGAPG

>member
-8 SPAAATSTGTHHPGI
+8 NLTAATSTSAHRPG
-23 VGTQPV
+23 VNTTPE
-29 SQAYTTYTKKG
+29 SQAYIAYTTKG
-40 AGGLLQHLNSS
+40 ASGLEQHISSGGATSV
-51 RSADAPSWEQE
+51 EQE
-62 LGFGTDHCILE
+62 LGFGTNHCILE
-73 AAVKSGD
+73 AAVKGAD
-80 EQTVELLC
+80 KRAVELLC
-88 RRFSAS
+88 ERFSAS

-104 ANESLLEQAIKCN
+104 TGESLLEQAIKCN
-117 AERNPAI
+117 DEQNPAI
-124 ALEILG
+124 ALEILK
-130 KLCKTCVGE
+130 KLCETCASE
-139 CAKSSQTFGVV
+139 CVASGKTFGVV
-150 ANDLIASLLAVTEQ
+150 AKDLIASLLAVTKQ
-164 SSSSNIRSWSA
+164 SNSSDIQHWSP
-175 DQSWQYSTPVDDSD
+175 DQSWQYSSPANDGD
-189 LKQAQQQRSE
+189 LEQEKQQRRE
-199 QSEKYRK
+199 QSERYRK

-213 KAYRVQAHGAS
+213 KAYRVQAHCAS

-239 PSPTRHNA
+239 PSPTQHNA
-247 EAHDKRGSPSEQTTA
+247 EAHDKLGSHSEQTTA
-262 EESGSGEALQSTSQT
+262 GESGSGEALQSTSQT

-284 STHGAQTESMT
+284 STHEAQTESMT
-295 GASVATSHTDTGAQH
+295 GASVVTSHTDTGARH

-320 AQGVDSA
+320 ARGVDSA
-327 QTAEGANTGKDNE
+327 QTAEGANTEKDNE
-340 RDVTVKTDVQPGEEH
+340 RDVAAETDVQPGEEH
-355 GNNAVSVSK
+355 GNNAVSVSD
-364 QDAGDGVSYVATEDA
+364 QDDGVSYVAIEDETA
-379 TDVEGATYDR
+379 AEGATYDR
-389 DESESGLSQDEFEQ
+389 DESESGLAQDEVEQ

-408 GVDLEASGA
+408 GADLESSGA
-417 VASEATESATPE
+417 VVSEGIEYAAHE

-461 PRTTHATHV
+461 PRTTHATHAPH
-470 SRHSDDHQVSGAGA
+470 HSDDHQVSGAGA
-484 HNSFLQF
+484 HNNFLQF
-491 AAKTK
+491 AEKTK

-518 LETISKIL
+518 LETISAIL
-526 QDIGTQVQS
+526 QDIGTQVES

-545 DAAALQTLRKK
+545 GAAAPQTLREK
-556 VIDLLNNLVNT
+556 VIGLLNNLVNT
-567 MRDLLDKLGDVASD
+567 IRDLLAKLGSVASN

-589 SRQVANR
+589 SRQVANK
-596 VQGFGAKS
+596 VQEFGAKS
-604 APAKRAGAP
+604 APTKRAGAP

-642 AAEQGKLAYA
+642 AAEQGKLADA

-682 LYVAKPQ
+682 LCVAKQQ

-699 VLMQPGNQALGAVLA
+699 VLMKPGNQALGAVLA

-738 GSADQSVVNS
+738 SESADPSVVSS
-748 AKELVTRLI
+748 AIELVTCLI

-780 LQADSADILSHAMTV
+780 LQAGSADIFSHAMTV
-795 AAVPGSDLVHNPI
+795 AAVPRSDLVHNPI

-817 TWIENRR
+817 TWIENSK
-824 CEIGSDQDAHAIKA
+824 CEIGSDQDARAIKA

-874 RECNVIDPSAK
+874 RECNVIDPGAK

-900 RAMSALHTAAANVG
+900 RAMSALHAAAANVD

-919 GLRACVEELL
+919 DLGARVEELL
-929 GHIGTILTVVSA
+929 RHIDTILTAVSA

-955 PRTQTITEKIQH
+955 PRTQTITKKIQH

-978 SPNAESITQIS
+978 SLQEEDITQIS
-989 EDAQQILQM
+989 EDAQQISQM

-1036 LRAALESAH
+1036 LRAALESAR
-1045 DAYKGPFH
+1045 DAYKGPFY

-1069 DIISAIDPVGG
+1069 DIISAIDPVGD

-1218 EALLD
+1218 EALCD

-1232 VSLGEKLRD
+1232 CEKLRD
-1241 SKALQ
+1241 SEALQ
-1246 HLQRAAR
+1246 HLQRAAH
-1253 VVYEHIVDAL
+1253 VVYEHIVNAL

-1605 MHQDAVYTAHNAH
+1605 MHQDAVYTAHNAP

-1668 SEFLGAHAE
+1668 SEFLGAQAE
-1677 SRYGEGERTVTV
+1677 SRYGEGERTVPV

-1702 HAIQEVVIHDSR
+1702 HAIQEAVIHDSR

-1719 PSLPSDAVRRIVSE
+1719 PSLPSDDIRRIVPE
-1733 AASASGNTMGLS
+1733 AASASGNTMDLS
-1745 AQMVSGAFQ
+1745 TQMVSDAFQ
-1754 RFRDEMVQVGAL
+1754 RFKNEMVRVGAL
-1766 AQDTT
+1766 AQDTE
-1771 IWDELVRRVV
+1771 IWDKLVRRVV
-1781 SVVMHTAARYTCSDA
+1781 SVVMHTAARYTGSDA

-1854 ICGGSANEVPRSSCV
+1854 ICGGSANKVPKSSCV

-1876 STLSAGDRTVWHTIA
+1876 STLSAGDVTVRHTIA
-1891 KGVFSLVANCREHVV
+1891 QGVLSLVANFREHSAVV

-1913 NLFTTIRDSVKRAH
+1913 NLFTTIRNSVKRAH
-1927 AAASAGASKAPIAVA
+1927 AAASAEASKAPIAVA
-1942 FAELTDEMIQNLA
+1942 FAELTDEMIRNLA

-2019 VAREEHLGAAHIK
+2019 VARAEHLGAAHIE
-2032 EHQIETL
+2032 EHQIAAL
-2039 VESKLKQQASSDGT
+2039 VESKLKQQASSDET

-2072 QQTASSTG
+2072 LQKASSTG

-2112 ISKTLLDRVQHD
+2112 ISDTLLDRVQHD
-2124 IHAACGTAITAPAVH
+2124 IHAARGTAITAPAVH

-2169 LITGSNSSNL
+2169 LITGSNSSKL

-2256 AARTSENVKIVP
+2256 AARTSENVTIVP
-2268 GYGYKGFAPRM
+2268 GYGHKGFAPRM

-2441 WASQIFRMVSIA
+2441 WAPQIFRMVSIA

-2463 KVAAS
+2463 EVAAS
-2468 AISHDE
+2468 AISRDE
-2474 IAARNR
+2474 IAARNG

-2497 ARIQRDARLVAQV
+2497 ARTQRDARLVEQV
-2510 LSHLEQCKNNLRAAQ
+2510 LSHLEQCKNNLRAQ
-2525 LVHRRDAARAEGAQ
+2525 LVHRRNAIRAEGAQ

-2562 LICEHVRETSHNIL
+2562 LICEHVRGTSHNIL

-2582 ASSLGG
+2582 ASSLGS

-2618 KVCMET
+2618 KVCMKT

-2633 SAAQVLCESAY
+2633 SASQVLCESAY

-2649 IIGAPRHQEVEHE
+2649 IIDAPRHQEVEHE

-2683 LADHEDGGI
+2683 IADHEDGGI

-2698 IEYATDAMLNRD
+2698 IDYATDAMLNRD

-2739 AAQAANS
+2739 VAKAANS
-2746 PAVSATDLVRV
+2746 PAASATDLVRV
-2757 SGGATPA
+2757 SGSATPT
-2764 QTQESSASAGRT
+2764 QTQESLAAVRRT

-2788 VSSHVPEVISK
+2788 VSSHVPEVTST
-2799 PAKPAAPDTGLQEK
+2799 PATTDTKLQEE
-2813 ITGASQDLSQVV
+2813 INGASQDLSRVV

-2862 GYSIPGSLHPN
+2862 GYSIPDSLHPN

-2896 RFEVITYKLSLLMS
+2896 RFEVITHKLSLLMS
-2910 LGDLESVAKQLADIQ
+2910 LRDLESIAGQLEAIQ
-2925 DSDANLHQAKRQLD
+2925 DSDAKVREATQQFGG
-2939 SIVSNVTALVKSVVQ
+2939 IVRNVTALVKSVVQ
-2954 QIENAAPVR
+2954 RIENAAPVR

-2968 NAEGNRIV
+2968 NAEGNRVI
-2976 LQELRNVAVG
+2976 LQELRSVAVG
-2986 ALTRG
+2986 ALTRS
-2991 YEKRGLRGMRESIE
+2991 YEQRGLQGLRESIK

-3137 ESAVLARLSNNTSLN
+3137 ESAVLARLGNNASLN
-3152 AADTL
+3152 TADTL
-3157 LLDLYNRDIFTDPD
+3157 LLDSYQQDIFTDPD

-3177 QKVGASFLAIHLDR
+3177 QKVGASFLEIHLDR

-3197 MHREGSIRKDGIG
+3197 IHRRGSIRKDGIG

-3219 RRAAG
+3219 RQAAG
-3224 LTTKLFQKMPKMGE
+3224 LTTKLFQKMPKRGE
-3238 DQQPWYSRVWQWIID
+3238 DQQPWYLRVWQWIID
-3253 VVNWFYSVAR
+3253 VVNWSFSVVR
-3263 TAVMLIL
+3263 TAIMSIL

-3279 LQQQEEARQADISS
+3279 LQQQEDARQADISS

-3357 TSFVQKFLY
+3357 TSFVLKYLY

-3454 RKQGAGGKWLEAEDV
+3454 RKQGAEGQWLKAEDAP
-3469 PSSTITDPEVEEV
+3469 PSSTITDAEVVREV
-3482 SAVQSRRGSVQQ
+3482 GSSKAPQEGRRNSVS